1 MPSGIEFTYTNILQ
15 FASFITPFTLGF
27 FLVMSSI
34 FNQDLKGFVYL
45 GGVLMSSI
53 INILLQNVIRSELPD
68 TAAPSCRLIKF
79 NIFSDTP
86 YNNPNI
92 SSSFIA
98 FTIAYLLLP
107 MVYNNQMNYV
117 VVVFLLSLFLIDTIS
132 KIMNNCTSL
141 GGALIGSL
149 VGFILGAIWFSF
161 FFSTGNNSLLY
172 FNEFIS
178 NNVVCNRPSKQSFK
192 CSVYKNG
199 KLIDQNIT

>member
-15 FASFITPFTLGF
+15 FASFISPFILGF

-45 GGVLMSSI
+45 AGVLMSSI
-53 INILLQNVIRSELPD
+53 INILLQNVIRSEMSD

-79 NIFSDTP
+79 NIFTSTP

-98 FTIAYLLLP
+98 FTMAYLLLP
-107 MVYNNQMNYV
+107 MFYNNQMNYV
-117 VVVFLLSLFLIDTIS
+117 VLVFLLSLFLIDTVS
-132 KIMNNCTSL
+132 KIMNNCTNL

-199 KLIDQNIT
+199 RLIDSNIT